1 MIRLLT
7 LVLYISLLTPVFA
20 KSKPPPLPAWL
31 YKKLEKTEL
40 LISKK
45 SYQQAEENL
54 KEILAK
60 VKTKSYGQAITLRS
74 LSSLYAI
81 NSQYKKASNT
91 LSKCIAL
98 NKLPETQQQQ
108 ALLNLGQLYMATE
121 QYTKAIKTLEP
132 WLADDS
138 NSDAA
143 SAELNALVANAY
155 AQLKHYRKAL
165 PYIKKAI
172 TQSKKPVES
181 WYQLNLALYYQ
192 LENYRSAAEVLKT
205 LVRLYPDKKQYWTQL
220 SSVYQQLK
228 QYKKALSIQ
237 QLAYKKE
244 LLSSE
249 KEILELANLFLYTG
263 APYKS
268 AKLLDHELKKKN
280 IKHTSKNWET
290 LANSWRMAKE
300 FKFAI
305 NALETAS
312 KLDSKGSLYQQL
324 GSIHASQEEWNK
336 AVSSLTKAISKG
348 GLKDKGS
355 TYLLL
360 GMSYFELNNTKQAEK
375 SFRQATQYSKSK
387 KEALQWIEYI
397 KTTNQES

>member
-1 MIRLLT
+1 MTRLLI
-7 LVLYISLLTPVFA
+7 LIVYFSFLSPIMA
-20 KSKPPPLPAWL
+20 KNKPPALPEWL
-31 YKKLEKTEL
+31 YKKIEKTEL

-45 SYQQAEENL
+45 SYKEAEETL
-54 KEILAK
+54 KGALEK
-60 VKTKSYGQAITLRS
+60 VKAKSYGQAIVLRS

-81 NSQYKKASNT
+81 NSQYEKASIT
-91 LSKCIAL
+91 LSKSIAL
-98 NKLPETQQQQ
+98 NVLPETQQQQ

-132 WLADDS
+132 WLTGGS

-155 AQLKHYRKAL
+155 AQLKRYHKAL

-172 TQSKKPVES
+172 AQSKKPSES
-181 WYQLNLALYYQ
+181 WYQLNLALYYE
-192 LENYRSAAEVLKT
+192 LENYTSAAEILKT
-205 LVRLYPDKKQYWTQL
+205 MVRLYSDKKQYWTQL

-228 QYKKALSIQ
+228 QYKKALSVQ
-237 QLAYKKE
+237 QLAYKKG
-244 LLSSE
+244 LINSE
-249 KEILELANLFLYTG
+249 KEILDLANLFLYTG

-268 AKLLDHELKKKN
+268 AKLLNQELKKKN
-280 IKHTSKNWET
+280 IKHNSKNWET

-300 FKFAI
+300 FELAI

-324 GSIHASQEEWNK
+324 GSIHASQEEWDK
-336 AVSSLTKAISKG
+336 AVSSLNKAISKG

-360 GMSYFELNNTKQAEK
+360 GMSYFELANIKQAEK

-387 KEALQWIEYI
+387 KDALQWIEYI
-397 KTTNQES
+397 KTTELES

>member
-1 MIRLLT
+1 MIRLLA
-7 LVLYISLLTPVFA
+7 LILFLSLLTPVSA
-20 KSKPPPLPAWL
+20 KNKPPPLPAWL

-98 NKLPETQQQQ
+98 NILPETQQQQ

-132 WLADDS
+132 WLAEDS

-155 AQLKHYRKAL
+155 AQLKRYRKAL

-172 TQSKKPVES
+172 TQSKKPIES
-181 WYQLNLALYYQ
+181 WYQLNLALYYE
-192 LENYRSAAEVLKT
+192 LENYTSAADVLKT
-205 LVRLYPDKKQYWTQL
+205 LVRLYSDKKQYWTQL

-237 QLAYKKE
+237 QLAYKKK
-244 LLSSE
+244 LLNSE

-312 KLDSKGSLYQQL
+312 KLDSKGNLYQQL
-324 GSIHASQEEWNK
+324 GTIQASQEEWNN
-336 AVSSLTKAISKG
+336 AVSSLNKAISKG
-348 GLKDKGS
+348 GLKNKGS

-387 KEALQWIEYI
+387 KEAFQWIEYI